1 MQVLELTF
9 IYTLIHSAPSI
20 PPSMTRPLRPL
31 SLSVALGHLWLSY
44 RQGMVAFSL
53 GKRHSPQCWGAG
65 GRAGSWW
72 GGAELNPTLNTPQ
85 ASPFPSSVSPC
96 LTLRAAAPCP
106 HLPEASRSLSVTP
119 RPKATATCGRTG
131 TLRPRENTLL
141 AQGLLERQGPD
152 QTPPLR
158 AAPPLDM
165 QGCRH

>member
-1 MQVLELTF
+1 MQALELTF
-9 IYTLIHSAPSI
+9 ISTLIHSAPSI
-20 PPSMTRPLRPL
+20 PPSMTRPFRPE
-31 SLSVALGHLWLSY
+31 SVRGSGPSVAQLQAGHGGIFPGEAAQPTVLGS
-44 RQGMVAFSL
+44 RGQGRVL
-53 GKRHSPQCWGAG
+53 V
-65 GRAGSWW
+65 